1 MVVLGQDIL
10 TIDPLKI
17 IEIPVLKTMTNGKFV
32 YVNPNQ
38 DAQQKTE
45 YFRYPARTPYMN

>member
-1 MVVLGQDIL
+1 MVVLGQDIM

-38 DAQQKTE
+38 DPVQKTE
-45 YFRYPARTPYMN
+45 YFRYPTRAPYMN